1 MCVVDTVCDCDK
13 LIVMMRAGI
22 SDDRGASER
31 GDGKQ
36 HHMSGANPL
45 RARKLRECTRS
56 FTYLRGSTRTV
67 LVLPTITLIPTSI
80 IVFRMLP
87 AYNIIRGGAHLLNS
101 TNIPAVAFVLT
112 LFFAPAYQAQ
122 QCNPFSFCPPV
133 SRFPYAYRVAC
144 PRPQRPQNSP
154 FNHFIIQEPLSEI
167 DRGAQRQTHIEA
179 IEVQREARRQAH
191 RQRQHRQRA
200 LRANF
205 AVNQTEQGWQ
215 IDGETQG
222 FDQENIS
229 IEVTDEHTLKHT
241 C

>member
-67 LVLPTITLIPTSI
+67 LVLPTITLVPTS
-80 IVFRMLP
+80 
-87 AYNIIRGGAHLLNS
+87 
-101 TNIPAVAFVLT
+101 IPAVAFVLT
-112 LFFAPAYQAQ
+112 PFFAPAYQAQ

-241 C
+241 YILSFLYV

>member
-80 IVFRMLP
+80 IVFR
-87 AYNIIRGGAHLLNS
+87 I

>member
-36 HHMSGANPL
+36 HHMI
-45 RARKLRECTRS
+45 
-56 FTYLRGSTRTV
+56 
-67 LVLPTITLIPTSI
+67 LPTITLIPTI
-80 IVFRMLP
+80 
-87 AYNIIRGGAHLLNS
+87 
-101 TNIPAVAFVLT
+101 AFVLT